1 MPVKSGAKR
10 AAGAKGGKKTAE
22 EAVVKEEPKME
33 DLDGEEEEEDESEG
47 DSDEEEAPPPPKKGK
62 TPVAAKDKAAAA
74 PANAGR
80 GARGAAARN
89 MVFDKGTYIF
99 RLSDLNLDPVK
110 DCVWR
115 VDNHQLL
122 QRYNPESDEKT
133 GGATRKYTR
142 TQNYT
147 GWMCQ
152 EGWDYIKLEVTG
164 MYRNM
169 GKEENVT
176 VRYPTDKQI
185 EDAKA
190 HQAQKHKEQQEQD
203 S

>member
-1 MPVKSGAKR
+1 M
-10 AAGAKGGKKTAE
+10 TAE

-203 S
+203 Q

>member
-1 MPVKSGAKR
+1 
-10 AAGAKGGKKTAE
+10 
-22 EAVVKEEPKME
+22 
-33 DLDGEEEEEDESEG
+33 
-47 DSDEEEAPPPPKKGK
+47 
-62 TPVAAKDKAAAA
+62 
-74 PANAGR
+74 
-80 GARGAAARN
+80 

-99 RLSDLNLDPVK
+99 RLSDLKLEPVK

-122 QRYNPESDEKT
+122 QRYNPETDEKT

-176 VRYPTDKQI
+176 VRYPTDAQI
-185 EDAKA
+185 QEARA
-190 HQAQKHKEQQEQD
+190 IQAQKHQEQEQD
-203 S
+203 E